1 MECNIHILKKKHPLL
16 ASARSLSQG
25 AVFNLKDELCEI
37 LADLCSLGRIARETA
52 EDIAGSVG

>member
-1 MECNIHILKKKHPLL
+1 M